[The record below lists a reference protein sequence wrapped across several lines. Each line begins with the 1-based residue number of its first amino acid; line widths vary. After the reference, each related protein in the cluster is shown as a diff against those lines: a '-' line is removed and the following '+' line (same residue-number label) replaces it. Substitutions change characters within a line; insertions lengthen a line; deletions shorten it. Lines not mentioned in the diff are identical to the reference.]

1 MLHMATTKM
10 RTWEATGPSDKNAMI
25 EDSDVVVV
33 PALSLSVALES
44 KPLLTSAVLFLEGQ
58 TFM

>member
-25 EDSDVVVV
+25 EDFDVVVV
-33 PALSLSVALES
+33 PALSL
-44 KPLLTSAVLFLEGQ
+44 
-58 TFM
+58 